1 MIRERTRR
9 WHLPTSTPPQ
19 PTSSDVADPASVLAY
34 IGRQPIFD
42 AKRRTYAHQLLY
54 RSSAA
59 NAASIDDEDDAT
71 RVLVEHALFQ
81 FGVERLLAGRPA
93 LVHMGA
99 SFLRSGLYRALP
111 PDQLLLELL
120 ADVDADE
127 ESRALAIAARA
138 AGYRVAL
145 DDVVHVAQAT
155 SPDLLAI
162 ADIVKVDV
170 SALAPDELVPTIRTL
185 RALAPNA
192 MVLAERVEEVEQ
204 FRRAADAGFELFQG
218 YFFAR
223 PEVLARGSRSL
234 SSGAAMALISEVQQP
249 DLSMRRLEQLVLS
262 DATLAYRLLSLVNSG
277 LVGLSNRVDSVYHAL
292 VLLGADRVRQLAT
305 LITLASQPR
314 ANAELVALGVT
325 RAGMA
330 RTLHRAPGGKDEA
343 YTVGL
348 LSVLD
353 AVFQIP
359 MTELVAELPLPPDV
373 SRALV
378 ERSGPLGSL
387 LDAIAAYERGDL
399 AELERLRPG
408 ELAGFI
414 RAYTEAVKWA
424 DQLRAQLAAGAA

>member
-1 MIRERTRR
+1 M
-9 WHLPTSTPPQ
+9 
-19 PTSSDVADPASVLAY
+19 ADPASVLAY